1 MLNLAEEKR
10 LYTRIRTEAAVNIYY
25 GGFMLAR
32 CKTIN
37 LCVGGVL
44 IHVKEV
50 GLTENSLIQIMFDVA
65 STHCLFEVRIPAIVL
80 RCANNQIAAS
90 FEELEKGTE
99 ELISACYMSSY
110 PQYY

>member
-10 LYTRIRTEAAVNIYY
+10 LYTRIRSEAAVKIYY

-44 IHVKEV
+44 VHVKEV

-65 STHCLFEVRIPAIVL
+65 STHCLFDKRMLYVQLLPILLRVL
-80 RCANNQIAAS
+80 LSVLN
-90 FEELEKGTE
+90 
-99 ELISACYMSSY
+99 SAGQLVTDC
-110 PQYY
+110 P